1 MEGIKDNVI
10 KLDAKTLDSILYEMQ
25 RLVKLVNKIMEF
37 EKYETSELALN
48 IKNEDVRFITEQVI
62 NQFREKLKSNN
73 QKVITSGLNKKISTD
88 KDSFIQIVQ
97 NIISN
102 FIKYA

>member
-1 MEGIKDNVI
+1 
-10 KLDAKTLDSILYEMQ
+10 MQ

-37 EKYETSELALN
+37 EKYETSELELT
-48 IKNEDVRFITEQVI
+48 IKPEDVRYITEQVI

-73 QKVITSGLNKKISTD
+73 QKVITSGLNKNFATD

-102 FIKYA
+102 FIKYAGKNTILRIEF

>member
-1 MEGIKDNVI
+1 
-10 KLDAKTLDSILYEMQ
+10 MQ

-37 EKYETSELALN
+37 EKYETSTLELNL
-48 IKNEDVRFITEQVI
+48 KTEDIRYITEQVI
-62 NQFREKLKSNN
+62 NQSREKLKSNN
-73 QKVITSGLNKKISTD
+73 QKVITSGLNKKITTD

-102 FIKYA
+102 FIKYAGKNTILKIEF